1 MRNVAFLP
9 LPPASNGPKEAGSEP
24 MPTRMTLL
32 PSAVVVYA
40 VAWEEEAC
48 SVVLLLAEAPQPA
61 SIVTASAAATP
72 LTNFFMRF
80 LLTEWFCVDIQLL
93 VTNLHEA
100 RCADCC
106 EHSLKL
112 LHQTSFFC
120 LQYYALP
127 FAKSILI
134 YSAEYSVLEFP
145 KIHIFLLVQNIQIAG
160 KTPHKKAFFLLFQ
173 VVRPACATTR
183 W

>member
-1 MRNVAFLP
+1 
-9 LPPASNGPKEAGSEP
+9 
-24 MPTRMTLL
+24 
-32 PSAVVVYA
+32 
-40 VAWEEEAC
+40 
-48 SVVLLLAEAPQPA
+48 
-61 SIVTASAAATP
+61 
-72 LTNFFMRF
+72 MRF

-100 RCADCC
+100 RCAGRC

-112 LHQTSFFC
+112 LHQISFFY

-173 VVRPACATTR
+173 VVRPTWATTGWCKTTTR
-183 W
+183 SAVGSVNRRQGCPSRGGIWRKSDVSEKNAGGQTSEPTNRNHIVGRTGTDECAIQHKVQCCPNPVR

>member
-1 MRNVAFLP
+1 
-9 LPPASNGPKEAGSEP
+9 
-24 MPTRMTLL
+24 
-32 PSAVVVYA
+32 
-40 VAWEEEAC
+40 
-48 SVVLLLAEAPQPA
+48 VVLLLAEAPQPA